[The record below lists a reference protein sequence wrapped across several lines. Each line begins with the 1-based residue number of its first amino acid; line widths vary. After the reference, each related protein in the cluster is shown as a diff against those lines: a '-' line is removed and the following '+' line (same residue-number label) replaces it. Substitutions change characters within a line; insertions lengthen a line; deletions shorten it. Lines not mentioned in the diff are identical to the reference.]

1 MPGTTSRAEIEATA
15 SRDQATY
22 WDREYPEKEEGNILK
37 KNLEKDKAANRII
50 RVKYREGMILLDSQ

>member
-22 WDREYPEKEEGNILK
+22 SGTVSTLTEGRNTSENK
-37 KNLEKDKAANRII
+37 KIFKILEKDNTANRIHSSEI
-50 RVKYREGMILLDSQ
+50 SKE

>member
-22 WDREYPEKEEGNILK
+22 SGTVSTLTEGRNTSEN
-37 KNLEKDKAANRII
+37 KNFETLDKDKTANRIYSSEI
-50 RVKYREGMILLDSQ
+50 SKE